1 MTAAAQTANN
11 SLQPRSRPTAQNK
24 LALIDAAFVCH
35 HLADLADL
43 TQADKTIL
51 CGLIRH
57 IDQAALDAGRTT
69 VFPSTLCLSLD
80 TGYTPRQ
87 VGRSI
92 ARLEARG
99 LIRRYTPPRWR
110 TAHTDFS
117 GFCALAADALEAHA
131 DEKDRQ
137 LQAARRGP
145 IAVLVEADTESGQE
159 DTESGL
165 TETDNEPAIHVEQS
179 DATRGQFRR
188 RPDKPAAARRNS
200 SPPTTIPTNGEA
212 LCSPGGAGFSADAD
226 PASSTP
232 AERVR
237 AALVT
242 AWDASPTLRRLVDHD
257 QLLTLSLD
265 DLEVIVIRDYLSTV
279 TKIRNPHHIW
289 SWAVNRHGTSNAI
302 LGWLI
307 ACDTPAAAGGPERNP
322 GGWFTKFATAERPW
336 DLSRNLRQL
345 AKASARPAASP
356 DAEAYPVEKAEPDAA
371 EGEPAE
377 LAEGQAGEILAAYR
391 AAWIRVAVQLLGR
404 ERGPAAW
411 NSWFD
416 AASVSSVESR
426 RLTIQIKTKLA
437 ESEIAKRYGEI
448 CSAAAMAIGYD
459 GVDFNVGRAM

>member
-1 MTAAAQTANN
+1 MTAAAQTAND
-11 SLQPRSRPTAQNK
+11 SPQPRSRPTARNK
-24 LALIDAAFVCH
+24 LALIDAACVCH
-35 HLADLADL
+35 HLVDLADL
-43 TQADKTIL
+43 TQADKAIL
-51 CGLIRH
+51 VGLIRH

-99 LIRRYTPPRWR
+99 LIKRFTPPRWR

-137 LQAARRGP
+137 LQIVRRGP
-145 IAVLVEADTESGQE
+145 IAVLVDADTESFQE

-165 TETDNEPAIHVEQS
+165 TETDIEPAIHVQQS

-188 RPDKPAAARRNS
+188 RPDKPAASRRSN
-200 SPPTTIPTNGEA
+200 PTPTTGRTNGKA
-212 LCSPGGAGFSADAD
+212 LCSPGGAGFAADTD
-226 PASSTP
+226 PASSIP

-237 AALVT
+237 AALAA

-257 QLLTLSLD
+257 HLLTLSLD

-345 AKASARPAASP
+345 AKATAKPAS
-356 DAEAYPVEKAEPDAA
+356 
-371 EGEPAE
+371 
-377 LAEGQAGEILAAYR
+377 LTRCRSL
-391 AAWIRVAVQLLGR
+391 
-404 ERGPAAW
+404 
-411 NSWFD
+411 
-416 AASVSSVESR
+416 SR
-426 RLTIQIKTKLA
+426 R
-437 ESEIAKRYGEI
+437 
-448 CSAAAMAIGYD
+448 D
-459 GVDFNVGRAM
+459 GGAGRGRG